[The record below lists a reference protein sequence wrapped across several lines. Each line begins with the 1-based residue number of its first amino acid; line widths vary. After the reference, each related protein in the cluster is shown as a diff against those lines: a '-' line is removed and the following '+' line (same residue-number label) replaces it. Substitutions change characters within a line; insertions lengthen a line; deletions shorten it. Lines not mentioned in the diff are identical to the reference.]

1 MECEAT
7 LLSSLFEKFVLLMTF
22 MKIDLIQKLLH
33 DDHIY
38 VHACRDYDEYSKK
51 ENYQQSLLSFV
62 ELKNG

>member
-7 LLSSLFEKFVLLMTF
+7 LSLSLFEKFVF
-22 MKIDLIQKLLH
+22 V
-33 DDHIY
+33 DDFYENRFDTKTRTLWSQIY

-62 ELKNG
+62 EH